1 MNCRSLLLALIGC
14 AASALSPS
22 AAAEWTDSIRYSA
35 EVGVTLSDGGHTPL
49 WLSANRFGF
58 SSLERNNLWLRVGA
72 FKDMDR
78 TRRFSWGAGVD
89 MGVAH
94 RFQSV
99 FMPQQLY
106 AEVKYRCLDAMAGAK
121 EITDGFLNQDLSSGA
136 LTQGWNAPR
145 LSRRVGMQGNVRHQ
159 RPYSLRYVLRQL
171 VAQSLGKQRLQI
183 YT

>member
-121 EITDGFLNQDLSSGA
+121 EITDGFLIQA
-136 LTQGWNAPR
+136 LPR
-145 LSRRVGMQGNVRHQ
+145 LCRRVGMQGNVRHQ